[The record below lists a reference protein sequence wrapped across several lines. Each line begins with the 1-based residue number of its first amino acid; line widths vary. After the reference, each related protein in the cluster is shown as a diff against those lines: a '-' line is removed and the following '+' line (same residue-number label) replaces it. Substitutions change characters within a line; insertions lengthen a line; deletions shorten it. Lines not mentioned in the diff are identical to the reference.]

1 MIFFKRLTVSMLR
14 STNAS
19 FFFFFNMFLSH
30 CYGPHTVTII
40 LPVELKTRRSL
51 TTLKVIMY
59 IAP

>member
-19 FFFFFNMFLSH
+19 FFFLNMFLSH